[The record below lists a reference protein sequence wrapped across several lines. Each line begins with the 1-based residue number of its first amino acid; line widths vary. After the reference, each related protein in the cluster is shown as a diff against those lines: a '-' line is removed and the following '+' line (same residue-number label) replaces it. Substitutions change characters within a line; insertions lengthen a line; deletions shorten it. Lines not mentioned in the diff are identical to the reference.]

1 MPASARVTAGL
12 AGAFRE
18 GGRSFRAVLGAAVA
32 SVSCAAA
39 MADRAPIETP
49 DGVRFTFANA
59 AATSVSVAG
68 NFNEWSATAN
78 PLARSGKVWT
88 AVVTLPPGEHLFM
101 YIVDGKWMVPPL
113 AEEYA
118 DDGFGSRNGVVIV
131 RPRER

>member
-1 MPASARVTAGL
+1 M
-12 AGAFRE
+12 
-18 GGRSFRAVLGAAVA
+18 RSSLCALRAVLGAAAA
-32 SVSCAAA
+32 SVSCAAV

-88 AVVTLPPGEHLFM
+88 AVVTLPPGEHLYM

>member
-1 MPASARVTAGL
+1 
-12 AGAFRE
+12 
-18 GGRSFRAVLGAAVA
+18 
-32 SVSCAAA
+32 
-39 MADRAPIETP
+39 MADRAPVVTP
-49 DGVRFTFANA
+49 DGVRFTLANA

-68 NFNEWSATAN
+68 NFNEWSAAAN

-101 YIVDGKWMVPPL
+101 FIVDGKWMVPPL
-113 AEEYA
+113 AEDYV

>member
-1 MPASARVTAGL
+1 MRSST
-12 AGAFRE
+12 GAFR
-18 GGRSFRAVLGAAVA
+18 AALGAAVM

-49 DGVRFTFANA
+49 DGVRFTLANA
-59 AATSVSVAG
+59 AAKTVSVAG
-68 NFNEWSATAN
+68 SFNEWSATAN
-78 PLARSGKVWT
+78 PLARSGTVWT

-101 YIVDGKWMVPPL
+101 FIVDGKWIVPPL
-113 AEEYA
+113 AEDYA

>member
-1 MPASARVTAGL
+1 M
-12 AGAFRE
+12 
-18 GGRSFRAVLGAAVA
+18 RSFRAVLGAAVA

-59 AATSVSVAG
+59 AAKSVAVAG

-101 YIVDGKWMVPPL
+101 FIVDGKWIVPPL